1 MKVSD
6 IEIDFYFKK
15 YPQNAIVVLCSN
27 CILSKEQ
34 IFRLLMVGNTNQLFS
49 KNTKRLLRE
58 NVRIRKIIEE
68 FKNEFYSESEIKYG
82 EERKQIEDK
91 KFFKDKFFID
101 KIDFESHSNI
111 IKSST
116 FSDWDLDYLISQ
128 FDLKNWEELA
138 ENKNFKWS
146 ISFIEKYFSQFSVYT
161 WKWISQ
167 REDIEW
173 STDVLEKYQKNLK
186 WSEVAKNKSI
196 PFSEE
201 TVIRFKDE
209 WNKLYT
215 NGDLW
220 GLLLQNNSVQWT
232 FDLLNFYFTEKEK
245 NFLNTNYD
253 TYAYLYKN
261 TGVIWS
267 YKFLEFKSSFNG
279 DCVASHLN
287 IKIPWTTSILNTY
300 KDTLNWGKISSRAD
314 IKWNEAIKKFSDL
327 LDWKVLSKN
336 ESVNWNYYWICE
348 FENYIDFK
356 ALSSNTKVN
365 WNRQI
370 LSKYKDKLDWSSL
383 ASNSGLNWNS
393 SLIDEFEDK
402 ISFYCLTESTSFIW
416 STEILMKYKNR
427 WNSKCGYYICRK
439 RHDCRCDEGFF
450 TPAIC
455 KNVNVIFTKEF
466 LLDKLVEW
474 EYTWDEFITE
484 TSGKKNLIELN
495 GNFYDS
501 KNIVW
506 KDLSNNR
513 NLSKELI
520 IYFKDFWDY
529 KLLIKNQDIVWDF
542 ELIFALGDKLD
553 SSNWDYTF
561 IKFWSNE
568 SIENLSNKFFTL
580 EKIDEIIDLNIINL

>member
-1 MKVSD
+1 MELDS
-6 IEIDFYFKK
+6 YFKK
-15 YPQNAIVVLCSN
+15 YPTNAIIMLCSN
-27 CILSKEQ
+27 GLFNKEQ
-34 IFRLLMVGNTNQLFS
+34 IIMILNKGKTNDVLNKNIKSLL
-49 KNTKRLLRE
+49 KE
-58 NVRIRKIIEE
+58 NIKLKKIIKD
-68 FKNEFYSESEIKYG
+68 FQNDIYSESEIRYI
-82 EERKQIEDK
+82 EERRKIENK
-91 KFFKDKFFID
+91 NIFKEKTFID
-101 KIDFESHSNI
+101 SIDFHRHSSI
-111 IKSST
+111 IKFSSL
-116 FSDWDLDYLISQ
+116 SDWDIDYLISR
-128 FDLKNWEELA
+128 FNFKNWEELA

-146 ISFIEKYFSQFSVYT
+146 ISFIEKYFNQFTVYT
-161 WKWISQ
+161 WRIISQ

-173 STDVLEKYQKNLK
+173 STDVLEKYQKNLN

-215 NGDLW
+215 HGDLW

-232 FDLLNFYFTEKEK
+232 FDLFDFYLTEKGK
-245 NFLNTNYD
+245 NFLNTYYD

-261 TGVIWS
+261 TGVVWS
-267 YKFLEFKSSFNG
+267 YKFLEFQSYFHGNTNS
-279 DCVASHLN
+279 VASHLN

-314 IKWNEAIKKFSDL
+314 IKWNEAIDKFSDL

-336 ESVNWNYYWICE
+336 ESVNWNYSWICKV
-348 FENYIDFK
+348 ENYIDFK

-370 LSKYKDKLDWSSL
+370 LNKYKDKLDWSSL
-383 ASNSGLNWNS
+383 ALNSGLNWNS

-402 ISFYCLTESTSFIW
+402 ISIYCLTESSSFIW

-427 WNSKCGYYICRK
+427 WNSKCDYYICRK
-439 RHDCRCDEGFF
+439 RHDCSCDEGFF

-466 LLDKLVEW
+466 LLEKLVEW

-484 TSGKKNLIELN
+484 TYGKKNLRELN

-501 KNIVW
+501 KNIIW

-520 IYFKDFWDY
+520 IYFKEFWDY
-529 KLLIKNQDIVWDF
+529 ELLLKNKDVVWDF

-553 SSNWDYTF
+553 SANWDYLL
-561 IKFWSNE
+561 IKFWSDE
-568 SIENLSNKFFTL
+568 SL
-580 EKIDEIIDLNIINL
+580 EKLFNEYFNSEKQNTAIDIILEKLH